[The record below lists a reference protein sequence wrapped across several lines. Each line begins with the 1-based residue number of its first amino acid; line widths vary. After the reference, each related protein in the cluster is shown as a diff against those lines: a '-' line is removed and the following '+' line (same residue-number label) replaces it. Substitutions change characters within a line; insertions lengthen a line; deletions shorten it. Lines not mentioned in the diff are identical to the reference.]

1 MVPGLQSLS
10 LLITCPALSHT
21 RKILMCTVSAL
32 GLAHYLNNCPF
43 SGLVMPLLLLLFFHQ
58 VMPSPLQPHE
68 LQHAKSLWPSPSPGA
83 CPSSCPL
90 NRWRHPT
97 ISSPVAPFS
106 FGLLWCLC
114 LCTCYCRTETRTRLF
129 RFWKWAE
136 SFGQKIPRSLVYRV

>member
-1 MVPGLQSLS
+1 MPGLQSLS

-21 RKILMCTVSAL
+21 RKILMCTVNAL
-32 GLAHYLNNCPF
+32 GLAHYLNNCPV
-43 SGLVMPLLLLLFFHQ
+43 SGLVMPLLLLLFIHQ
-58 VMPSPLQPHE
+58 VMPSSLQPQE
-68 LQHAKSLWPSPSPGA
+68 LQYVKSLCPSPSPGA
-83 CPSSCPL
+83 CSGSCPL
-90 NRWRHPT
+90 NWWCCPT

-114 LCTCYCRTETRTRLF
+114 LCICSCRTETTVRLF